1 MILIRTIIDRILNEV
16 LSYSQLMKFSDPVR
30 KKRGEKM
37 RVRSLPVTATSTNE
51 FWNFSYKSDPS
62 HITSRPNMPNGI
74 SHKGRISFKKINENN
89 QSAIDIP
96 CSVDCSCEDYRYKWA
111 YANSDKDAGEI
122 GKQSL
127 SQCNGSYP
135 RVTNPHLR
143 PGLCIHL
150 ISLRGYLKTKLEE
163 SQQPTLHQK
172 LDEIV
177 FRYPTG
183 IIEFEE

>member
-1 MILIRTIIDRILNEV
+1 MILIRTIVNRILNEV
-16 LSYSQLMKFSDPVR
+16 LSYSQLMKFSEPAR
-30 KKRGEKM
+30 KKRAEKM

-62 HITSRPNMPNGI
+62 HITHRTNLPNGM
-74 SHKGRISFKKINENN
+74 SHKGRISFKKINAENK
-89 QSAIDIP
+89 SAIDIP

-122 GKQSL
+122 GNDSL
-127 SQCNGSYP
+127 SQCNGAYP

-143 PGLCIHL
+143 PGLCKHL
-150 ISLRGYLKTKLEE
+150 LSLRGYLKTKLEE

-172 LDEIV
+172 FDEIV
-177 FRYPTG
+177 SKYPTG
-183 IIEFEE
+183 TIEFEE